1 MIYTALQTQYIN
13 GIETKKYKK
22 KKKTK
27 TVATITKPCQYSLSA
42 RLKVNKI
49 KNNGKE

>member
-13 GIETKKYKK
+13 GIETKKY